1 MKLIVESGSTK
12 TDWAAVGMCRFRT
25 SGINLSVM
33 PARAILEVLL
43 QARDLLEENIPEGRN
58 ADPDEILFYGAGLAG
73 SSSLLVLDKALKAVF
88 PSASV
93 AYGSD
98 LLAAARAAFDRKP
111 GIVAILGTGS
121 NSCLYDGSKVVSNVR
136 PGGFILGDE
145 GGGVSLGRAF
155 IADCIK
161 GLLPESLSDSFT
173 EEYGLTYEQI
183 VEKVYQGSSP
193 AAFLASFVPFILEHR
208 DDQYV
213 RDLIDSNFR
222 SFIIRCLKQ
231 YDLEANDV
239 AVVGSFGCACRE
251 ELISLGREY
260 GVRFTT
266 FIKSPIDRLVE
277 MEEEKQK
284 TNQL

>member
-43 QARDLLEENIPEGRN
+43 QARELLEENIPEGRN

-173 EEYGLTYEQI
+173 EAYGLTYEQI

-260 GVRFTT
+260 GVRFTN

>member
-98 LLAAARAAFDRKP
+98 LLAAARAAFDRNP

-155 IADCIK
+155 IADYIK

-193 AAFLASFVPFILEHR
+193 ASFLASFVPFILEHR

-239 AVVGSFGCACRE
+239 AVVGSFGCACRD

-260 GVRFTT
+260 GVRFTN

>member
-43 QARDLLEENIPEGRN
+43 QARELLEENIPEGRN

-121 NSCLYDGSKVVSNVR
+121 NSCLYDGSKVVFNVR

-183 VEKVYQGSSP
+183 VEKVYQGTSP

-239 AVVGSFGCACRE
+239 AVVGSFGCACRD

-260 GVRFTT
+260 GVRFTY

>member
-25 SGINLSVM
+25 SGINLAVM
-33 PARAILEVLL
+33 PAKAILEVLL
-43 QARDLLEENIPEGRN
+43 QARELLEENIPEGRN

-173 EEYGLTYEQI
+173 EAYGLTYEQI

-260 GVRFTT
+260 GVRFTN

>member
-43 QARDLLEENIPEGRN
+43 QARELLEENIPEGRN

-173 EEYGLTYEQI
+173 EAYGLTYEQI

-239 AVVGSFGCACRE
+239 AVVGSFGCACRD

-260 GVRFTT
+260 GVRFTN

-277 MEEEKQK
+277 MEEAKQK

>member
-33 PARAILEVLL
+33 PARVILEVLL
-43 QARDLLEENIPEGRN
+43 QARELLEENVPEGRN

-173 EEYGLTYEQI
+173 EAYGLTYEQI

-239 AVVGSFGCACRE
+239 AVVGSFGCACRD

-260 GVRFTT
+260 GVKFTN
-266 FIKSPIDRLVE
+266 FIKSAIERLVE

>member
-25 SGINLSVM
+25 SGINLAVM
-33 PARAILEVLL
+33 PAKAILEVLL
-43 QARDLLEENIPEGRN
+43 QARELLEENIPEGRN

-173 EEYGLTYEQI
+173 EAYGLTYEQI

-260 GVRFTT
+260 GVRFTN

-277 MEEEKQK
+277 MEEAKQK

>member
-43 QARDLLEENIPEGRN
+43 QARELLEENIPEGRN

-239 AVVGSFGCACRE
+239 AVVGSFGCACRD

-260 GVRFTT
+260 GVRFTN

>member
-43 QARDLLEENIPEGRN
+43 QARELLDENIPEGRN

-121 NSCLYDGSKVVSNVR
+121 NSCLYDGSKVVFNVR

-260 GVRFTT
+260 GVRFTN

-277 MEEEKQK
+277 MEEAKQK

>member
-43 QARDLLEENIPEGRN
+43 QARELLEENIPEGRN

-173 EEYGLTYEQI
+173 EAYGLTYEQI

-239 AVVGSFGCACRE
+239 AVVGSFGCACRD

-260 GVRFTT
+260 GVRFTY

>member
-43 QARDLLEENIPEGRN
+43 QARELLEENIPEGRN

-173 EEYGLTYEQI
+173 EAYGLTYEQI

-239 AVVGSFGCACRE
+239 AVVGSFGCACRD

-260 GVRFTT
+260 GVRFTN

>member
-43 QARDLLEENIPEGRN
+43 QARELLEENIPEGRN

-173 EEYGLTYEQI
+173 EAYGLTYEQI

-239 AVVGSFGCACRE
+239 AVVGSFGCACRD

>member
-43 QARDLLEENIPEGRN
+43 QARELLEENVPEGRN

-98 LLAAARAAFDRKP
+98 LLAAARAVFDRKP

-173 EEYGLTYEQI
+173 EAYGLTYEQI
-183 VEKVYQGSSP
+183 IERVYQGTSP

>member
-43 QARDLLEENIPEGRN
+43 QARELLEENIPEGRN

-173 EEYGLTYEQI
+173 EAYGLTYEQI

-260 GVRFTT
+260 GVRFTN

-277 MEEEKQK
+277 MEEAKQK

>member
-43 QARDLLEENIPEGRN
+43 QARELLEENVPEGRN

-145 GGGVSLGRAF
+145 GGGVSHGRAF
-155 IADCIK
+155 IADYIK

-239 AVVGSFGCACRE
+239 AVVGSFGCACRD

-260 GVRFTT
+260 GVRFTY

>member
-43 QARDLLEENIPEGRN
+43 QARELLDENILEGRN

-155 IADCIK
+155 IADFIK

-239 AVVGSFGCACRE
+239 AVVGSFGCACRD

-260 GVRFTT
+260 GVRFTN

>member
-43 QARDLLEENIPEGRN
+43 QARELLEENIPEGRN

-98 LLAAARAAFDRKP
+98 LLAAARAAFARKP

-260 GVRFTT
+260 GVRFTN

>member
-43 QARDLLEENIPEGRN
+43 QARELLEENIPEGRN

-239 AVVGSFGCACRE
+239 AVVGSFGCACRD

-260 GVRFTT
+260 GVRFTY

-277 MEEEKQK
+277 MEEEKQR

>member
-173 EEYGLTYEQI
+173 EAYGLTYEQI

-239 AVVGSFGCACRE
+239 AVVGSFGCACRD

-260 GVRFTT
+260 GVRFTN

>member
-25 SGINLSVM
+25 SGINLSLM

-98 LLAAARAAFDRKP
+98 LHAAARAAFDRKP

-155 IADCIK
+155 IADFIK

-222 SFIIRCLKQ
+222 SFIIRCMKQ

-239 AVVGSFGCACRE
+239 AVVGSFGCACRD

-260 GVRFTT
+260 GVRFTY